1 MNKIQIRIYFRKCDY
16 KSFSRPLIWQEKDIQ
31 LAIKYYKLKIIYG

>member
-1 MNKIQIRIYFRKCDY
+1 MNKTQIRIYFRKYDY
-16 KSFSRPLIWQEKDIQ
+16 RGFFRPLIWWEDEIQ